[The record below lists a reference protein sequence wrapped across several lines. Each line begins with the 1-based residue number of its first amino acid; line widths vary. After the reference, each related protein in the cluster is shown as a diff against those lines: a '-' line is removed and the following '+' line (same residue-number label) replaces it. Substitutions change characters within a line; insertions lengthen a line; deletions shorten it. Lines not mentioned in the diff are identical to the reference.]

1 MVMVLFK
8 VLSCLE
14 TGKIVAVSCKS
25 DCGSRRRIEY
35 MLDYLGFPHGETEV
49 GKFIG
54 TVDRDPDGKTA
65 FASVSC
71 IQRP

>member
-1 MVMVLFK
+1 
-8 VLSCLE
+8 
-14 TGKIVAVSCKS
+14 
-25 DCGSRRRIEY
+25 

-65 FASVSC
+65 RQQVFASVSC
-71 IQRP
+71 MQMYAHVQGKRPLHTKRRLCKKRQT

>member
-1 MVMVLFK
+1 
-8 VLSCLE
+8 
-14 TGKIVAVSCKS
+14 
-25 DCGSRRRIEY
+25 

-65 FASVSC
+65 HQQAFASVEC
-71 IQRP
+71 IQMYAHVQLKRPQHANRQTCE